1 MPSSEMYL
9 GGLTIGSTVDE
20 MKRIYGMP
28 TSEESNSCTYGDV
41 LISYDTSGEKIQS
54 IIVKGNNDWTT
65 PSGFNVGGNIRT
77 VLNSYGSSDY
87 SKSNDSKKAYIYF
100 NCDKNKPAF
109 GLAILVDESNGRI
122 LELGIYGDNSEKTFA
137 EYYEDLA
144 EKLIE

>member
-1 MPSSEMYL
+1 M